1 MNGVVMMVNEFP
13 PLPVG
18 GAEMQAERL
27 SEYFARSGWNVW
39 VVTRLAEGLPE
50 REERNGFQIIRPKT
64 FGFGK
69 LRTVSFMFSALGY
82 LLANRSNYQILH
94 AHLAFGPAFIAVLL
108 GRFFGK
114 KVIVKLGGSNA
125 IGDVQVSMKTWRGRL
140 RFWAIRRWADV
151 VVALTD
157 VMRAEALQIGVPP
170 ERVKI
175 LNNGID
181 ARAYEFDA
189 AARLAAKQQLGLQEN
204 TVALFVG
211 RLDPVKSLPTVIEA
225 MKTTRQRSPK
235 LRLVIVGDGP
245 ERAALE
251 EQAKS
256 LGVEDVVQ
264 FAGSQKNVNLY
275 LKAADLF
282 ILPSFTEGISNALL
296 EAMAS
301 GVACLATPVG
311 GNNEVLDQ
319 GKYGV
324 MVPVANVEAWADALI
339 EYGNDETKRKIVGQ
353 KGRERI
359 LNAYDFR
366 VVGAQYE
373 QMYNNLL
380 NEKTRNG

>member
-50 REERNGFQIIRPKT
+50 REERNGFRIVRPKT

-181 ARAYEFDA
+181 ASAYEFDA

-225 MKTTRQRSPK
+225 MKSTRQRSPK

-245 ERAALE
+245 ERGALE

-311 GNNEVLDQ
+311 GNKEVLDQ

>member
-18 GAEMQAERL
+18 GAETQAERL
-27 SEYFARSGWNVW
+27 SEYLAHNDWNVW
-39 VVTRLAEGLPE
+39 VVTRFANGLLE
-50 REERNGFQIIRPKT
+50 REERNRFQIVRPKT
-64 FGFGK
+64 FGSGK
-69 LRTVSFMFSALGY
+69 MRTVSFMLSALGY
-82 LLANRSNYQILH
+82 LLANRSKYQILH

-108 GRFFGK
+108 GHFFGK

-157 VMRAEALQIGVPP
+157 VMRAEALQIGILP

-189 AARLAAKQQLGLQEN
+189 SARLAAKKELGLQEN

-225 MKTTRQRSPK
+225 MKTARQLSPR
-235 LRLVIVGDGP
+235 LRFVIVGDGP

-251 EQAKS
+251 AQAKS
-256 LGVEDVVQ
+256 LGVDDVVQ
-264 FAGSQKNVNLY
+264 FAGSQKNVALY
-275 LKAADLF
+275 LRAADLF
-282 ILPSFTEGISNALL
+282 VLPSFTEGISNALL

-311 GNNEVLDQ
+311 GNNEVLEQ

-324 MVPVANVEAWADALI
+324 MVPVADVPAWADALI
-339 EYGNDETKRKIVGQ
+339 DYSNDEAKRKAVGQ

-359 LNAYDFR
+359 MNTYDFR

-373 QMYNNLL
+373 QLYNDLL
-380 NEKTRNG
+380 NEKT

>member
-27 SEYFARSGWNVW
+27 SEYFASNGWNVW
-39 VVTRLAEGLPE
+39 VVTRLAEGLLE
-50 REERNGFQIIRPKT
+50 REERKGFQIVRPKT
-64 FGFGK
+64 FGLGK
-69 LRTVSFMFSALGY
+69 MRTVSFMLSALGY
-82 LLANRSNYQILH
+82 LLANRSKYQILH

-108 GRFFGK
+108 GKLFGK
-114 KVIVKLGGSNA
+114 RVIVKLGGSNA

-140 RFWAIRRWADV
+140 RFWAIRRWANV

-157 VMRAEALQIGVPP
+157 VMRDEALQIGIPP

-181 ARAYEFDA
+181 ARAYDFDET
-189 AARLAAKQQLGLQEN
+189 ARLAAKQQLGLQEN

-211 RLDPVKSLPTVIEA
+211 RLDPIKSLPTVIEA
-225 MKTTRQRSPK
+225 MRSARQRSPQ
-235 LRLVIVGDGP
+235 LRFVIVGDGP

-251 EQAKS
+251 AQARS
-256 LGVEDVVQ
+256 FGVQDVIQ

-301 GVACLATPVG
+301 SVACLATPVG
-311 GNNEVLDQ
+311 GNKEVLDQ

-324 MVPVANVEAWADALI
+324 MVPVANVDAWADTLV
-339 EYGNDETKRKIVGQ
+339 EYGNSETKRKAIGQ

-359 LNAYDFR
+359 LSTYDFR
-366 VVGAQYE
+366 VVGAQYA
-373 QMYNNLL
+373 QMYNDLL
-380 NEKTRNG
+380 NEKT

>member
-1 MNGVVMMVNEFP
+1 MMVNEFP

-18 GAEMQAERL
+18 GAETQAERL
-27 SEYFARSGWNVW
+27 SEYFARSGWKVW
-39 VVTRLAEGLPE
+39 VVTRMAEGLRE
-50 REERNGFQIIRPKT
+50 REERNGFQIVRPKT

-69 LRTVSFMFSALGY
+69 MRTISFMFSGLAY
-82 LLANRSNYQILH
+82 LLKMRNHYQILH

-108 GRFFGK
+108 GRIFGK

-125 IGDVQVSMKTWRGRL
+125 IGDVQVSMNTLRGRL

-157 VMRAEALQIGVPP
+157 VMRAEALQIGIPP
-170 ERVKI
+170 ERIRI

-181 ARAYEFDA
+181 ASAYQFDRAV
-189 AARLAAKQQLGLQEN
+189 KQQAKNQIGQEGN

-211 RLDPVKSLPTVIEA
+211 RLDPVKSLLTVVEA
-225 MKTTRQRSPK
+225 MKIAQTSSPS
-235 LRLVIVGDGP
+235 LRFVIVGDGV

-251 EQAKS
+251 ARVHELELKNI
-256 LGVEDVVQ
+256 VV
-264 FAGSQKNVNLY
+264 FAGNQKDVSLY
-275 LKAADLF
+275 LKAADMF
-282 ILPSFTEGISNALL
+282 VLPSFTEGISNALL

-301 GVACLATPVG
+301 ELACLATPVG

-324 MVPVANVEAWADALI
+324 MVPVADVQAWADALV
-339 EYGNDETKRKIVGQ
+339 EFANDEKKRHAMGQ
-353 KGRERI
+353 KARERI
-359 LNAYDFR
+359 LMTYDFS

-373 QMYNNLL
+373 QMYNDLL
-380 NEKTRNG
+380 NKKAQA

>member
-27 SEYFARSGWNVW
+27 SEYFAGNGWNVW
-39 VVTRLAEGLPE
+39 VVTRLAEGLLE
-50 REERNGFQIIRPKT
+50 REQRKGFQIVRPKT
-64 FGFGK
+64 FGLGK
-69 LRTVSFMFSALGY
+69 MRTVSFMLSALGY
-82 LLANRSNYQILH
+82 LLANRSKYQILH

-108 GRFFGK
+108 GKLFGK

-140 RFWAIRRWADV
+140 RFWAIRRWANV

-157 VMRAEALQIGVPP
+157 VMRDEALQIGIPP

-181 ARAYEFDA
+181 ARAYDFDET
-189 AARLAAKQQLGLQEN
+189 ARLAAKQQLGLQEN

-211 RLDPVKSLPTVIEA
+211 RLDPIKSLPTVIEA
-225 MKTTRQRSPK
+225 MRSARQRSPQ
-235 LRLVIVGDGP
+235 LRFVIVGDGP

-251 EQAKS
+251 AQARS
-256 LGVEDVVQ
+256 FGVQDVIQ

-301 GVACLATPVG
+301 SVACLATPVG
-311 GNNEVLDQ
+311 GNKEVLDQ

-324 MVPVANVEAWADALI
+324 MVPVANVDAWADTLV
-339 EYGNDETKRKIVGQ
+339 EYGNSETKRKAIGQ

-359 LNAYDFR
+359 LSTYDFR
-366 VVGAQYE
+366 VVGAQYA
-373 QMYNNLL
+373 QMYNDLL
-380 NEKTRNG
+380 NEKT

>member
-1 MNGVVMMVNEFP
+1 MMVNEFP

-18 GAEMQAERL
+18 GAETQAERL
-27 SEYFARSGWNVW
+27 SEYFASNGWNVW

-50 REERNGFQIIRPKT
+50 REVRNGFQIVRPKT
-64 FGFGK
+64 FGIGK
-69 LRTVSFMFSALGY
+69 MRTVSFMLSALGY
-82 LLANRSNYQILH
+82 LIVNRSKYQILH

-108 GRFFGK
+108 GRFLGK

-151 VVALTD
+151 VIALTD
-157 VMRAEALQIGVPP
+157 VMRSEALQIGIPH

-181 ARAYEFDA
+181 ARAYDFDE
-189 AARLAAKQQLGLQEN
+189 AARLAAKQQLGLQDN

-211 RLDPVKSLPTVIEA
+211 RLDPIKSLPTVIEA
-225 MKTTRQRSPK
+225 MRSARQRSPR
-235 LRLVIVGDGP
+235 LRFVIVGDGP

-251 EQAKS
+251 AQARS
-256 LGVEDVVQ
+256 MGVEDVVQ

-275 LKAADLF
+275 LKVADLF

-301 GVACLATPVG
+301 SVACLATPVG
-311 GNNEVLDQ
+311 GNKEVLDQ

-324 MVPVANVEAWADALI
+324 MVPVANVDAWVDALVD
-339 EYGNDETKRKIVGQ
+339 YGNDETKRKAIGQ

-359 LNAYDFR
+359 LNTYDFR
-366 VVGAQYE
+366 VVGAQYA
-373 QMYNNLL
+373 QMYNDLL